1 MAEVPQDLDI
11 GERAAYRY
19 FNRHIIRFAD
29 LDPEGHVNNV
39 AYAQYFESARVAFW
53 RDAGRHV
60 GAPNSSGVIA
70 TLTIDFRAE
79 MDFPGEVEVGTRVLD
94 IGRSSTRMAQGL
106 FRDGACMAIS
116 TAVAVQID
124 LGTRRPMPLS
134 AALRKAV
141 MAQSDGR

>member
-1 MAEVPQDLDI
+1 MADAPQDIDLGD
-11 GERAAYRY
+11 RAVYSY

-53 RDAGRHV
+53 QDARRH
-60 GAPNSSGVIA
+60 AAQPDCAGVIVN
-70 TLTIDFRAE
+70 LNIDFRAE
-79 MDFPGEVEVGTRVLD
+79 MDFPGEIEIGTLVLE

-106 FRDGACMAIS
+106 FRDGVCMATS

-124 LGTRRPMPLS
+124 STSRRPIPLS
-134 AALRKAV
+134 AELRVAV
-141 MAQSDGR
+141 MALSDGG